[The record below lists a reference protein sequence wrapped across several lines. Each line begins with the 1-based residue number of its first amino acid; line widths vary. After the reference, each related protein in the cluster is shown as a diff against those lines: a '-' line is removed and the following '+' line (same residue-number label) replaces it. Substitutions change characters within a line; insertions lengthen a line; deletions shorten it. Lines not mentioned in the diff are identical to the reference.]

1 MDPASWARHRGDF
14 RRLYCRGQRRSGDLR
29 RLLRRV
35 HIGVRR
41 RDDHRQRVPEL
52 PAGWGSGVGES
63 RARREGWRGGPGRV
77 GRRDEAERGLA
88 ADERLAMD
96 APDVVSRAAQTAK
109 TPLAEDVR
117 YMDPKA
123 IRFSQEYVSPRFGGR
138 VAGRLGP
145 EDLAEALRTG
155 AVRPPDVEP
164 IRVFRD

>member
-77 GRRDEAERGLA
+77 GRRDEAERRPGCGREARNGRAGCRIESSPNGEDA
-88 ADERLAMD
+88 AC
-96 APDVVSRAAQTAK
+96 
-109 TPLAEDVR
+109 
-117 YMDPKA
+117 
-123 IRFSQEYVSPRFGGR
+123 
-138 VAGRLGP
+138 
-145 EDLAEALRTG
+145 
-155 AVRPPDVEP
+155 
-164 IRVFRD
+164 